1 MGGERRGTFSNW
13 PTVTIRSHRR
23 TGTGLFRPLVAYF
36 DFVSGLFRIRLERMT
51 MTFTHAAAVVA
62 GLAIF
67 ACYLMIGRKGLLSS
81 LAAAVAFGI
90 VAALI
95 IRAVA

>member
-1 MGGERRGTFSNW
+1 
-13 PTVTIRSHRR
+13 
-23 TGTGLFRPLVAYF
+23 
-36 DFVSGLFRIRLERMT
+36 MT

>member
-1 MGGERRGTFSNW
+1 
-13 PTVTIRSHRR
+13 
-23 TGTGLFRPLVAYF
+23 
-36 DFVSGLFRIRLERMT
+36 MT

-67 ACYLMIGRKGLLSS
+67 ASWFMIGRKGLLSS
-81 LAAAVAFGI
+81 LAAAVVLSI

-95 IRAVA
+95 IRAIA

>member
-1 MGGERRGTFSNW
+1 
-13 PTVTIRSHRR
+13 
-23 TGTGLFRPLVAYF
+23 
-36 DFVSGLFRIRLERMT
+36 
-51 MTFTHAAAVVA
+51 
-62 GLAIF
+62 
-67 ACYLMIGRKGLLSS
+67 MIGRKGLLSS

>member
-1 MGGERRGTFSNW
+1 
-13 PTVTIRSHRR
+13 
-23 TGTGLFRPLVAYF
+23 
-36 DFVSGLFRIRLERMT
+36 MT
-51 MTFTHAAAVVA
+51 MTLTHAAAVVA

-67 ACYLMIGRKGLLSS
+67 ASYLMIGGRGFLTR

-95 IRAVA
+95 IRAIA